1 MKKVLS
7 MLVSIALLA
16 TVFSGCNS
24 GTGAASAANGTNSG
38 AGAASTT
45 AAAGSSAKGSVLVGD
60 PSEEYYM
67 ISFLSGIDY
76 WKTCFKGFQEA
87 GNMFGIKTVYA
98 GDPTAD
104 VAKEVTAFE
113 QVVAKSP
120 KGIAV
125 TCVNA
130 DALKEPIQKAREAGI
145 QVVTFDSDSPD
156 SGRSSYL
163 STGNEQAGADAAAYF
178 AKIMPNG
185 GKVAL
190 LYTVGAE
197 NSESRVKGFEE
208 YCAKS
213 APNLKVAAKVNDKGD
228 QTEATKNMAAALQA
242 DSSINGVFC
251 MDGAAGVAGP
261 TAVQESGLK
270 DIKVMSFDTDSA
282 VLDMIKNGQ
291 IEATVAQGTYN
302 MGYWSMNFLYQLAHK
317 LPAKDLPGFIDT
329 GTTIVTK
336 DNVADYYVA
345 K

>member
-7 MLVSIALLA
+7 MLISISLLA
-16 TVFSGCNS
+16 AVFSGCNS
-24 GTGAASAANGTNSG
+24 GATGSSTVAGTASSG
-38 AGAASTT
+38 AKST
-45 AAAGSSAKGSVLVGD
+45 AGGSVFVGD

-87 GNMFGIKTVYA
+87 GNMFGVKTVYA

-113 QVVAKSP
+113 QVVAKKP
-120 KGIAV
+120 KGIAI

-130 DALKEPIQKAREAGI
+130 DALKEPIQKARKAGI
-145 QVVTFDSDSPD
+145 QVVTFDSDSPQ

-185 GKVAL
+185 GNVAL

-197 NSESRVKGFEE
+197 NSESRVKGFED

-213 APNLKVAAKVNDKGD
+213 AQNLKVAAKVNDKGD

-242 DSSINGVFC
+242 DSSINAVFC

-261 TAVQESGLK
+261 TAVSESGLK
-270 DIKVMSFDTDSA
+270 DIKVISFDTDSA

-317 LPAKDLPGFIDT
+317 LPAKELPGFIDT

-336 DNVADYYVA
+336 ANVADFYV
-345 K
+345 KK